1 MLTLEEH
8 MQELKRLRDMAKSA
22 GQLSAAISA
31 EVKRGELR
39 RFYVKQIESARVE
52 EFSKMYDEEGRFIR
66 GSDALLRSMEPGVPP
81 QQSRTIQTG
90 VPNAS

>member
-1 MLTLEEH
+1 MSSSI
-8 MQELKRLRDMAKSA
+8 SA
-22 GQLSAAISA
+22 NCAAISA